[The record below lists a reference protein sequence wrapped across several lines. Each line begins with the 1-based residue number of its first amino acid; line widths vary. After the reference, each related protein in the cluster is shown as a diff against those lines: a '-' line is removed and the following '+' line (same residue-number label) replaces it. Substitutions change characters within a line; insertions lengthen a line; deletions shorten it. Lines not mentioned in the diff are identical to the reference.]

1 MAKDNSIEDQKKTQ
15 AFVTW
20 SDDSGKRQAL
30 EDTSDNIESYDGIQK
45 ATAYNRR
52 SFLDIEPN
60 RSVRTGFNRED
71 YNRFRSSEAV
81 PKKQKEAIRMCMAA
95 YDRVGIIRNV
105 IDLMAD
111 FAGQGITI
119 VHPNKRIEKFFRAWF
134 QKVNGGERTERF
146 LNTLYRC
153 GNVVVKR
160 RTAKI
165 NKKTETQLR
174 SMGDADMQV
183 IDLKV
188 AKREIPWKFDFLN
201 PMSIEVVGNELATF
215 VGQPRYVLKVSKL
228 VRGLTNRGIKGGS
241 PHHRNLTAMLPP
253 DILEAIKDG
262 KTTIPLDPE
271 KVSVFYYKKDDW
283 LVWSNPMIYAILD
296 DIIMLEKMK
305 LADIS
310 ALDGAISNIRLWSL
324 GDLDNKILP
333 TKAAINKLRNIL
345 ASNVGGGTMDLV
357 WGPELKFT
365 ESSTQVFRF
374 LGKEKYE
381 PVLTNIYAGLGIPP
395 TLTGMASTGGGF
407 TNNFIS
413 LKTLVERLE
422 YGRQVL
428 VNWWNQELKIVQKAM
443 GFRLPARIHF
453 DQMVLSD
460 EASEK
465 NLLIQLADRSII
477 STETL
482 VERFGEIPE
491 IEKIRIRR
499 EVKDRKNEVMPQ
511 QAGPYHNPQ
520 HRNDLEKIALTKDM
534 IAPEDVGV
542 VPCENTGDHPFTNPQ
557 DRRSDDEIEE
567 KKDELKNK
575 QDERD
580 QKKFDHQQDT
590 RDKQQKEFDPKGR
603 PEDGRP
609 KNSKDKEKR
618 KQRQS
623 KPRESVNSS
632 GFVVTSL
639 WASEAQ
645 SKISNIINPAILAH
659 YEKANLRSLTKSE
672 IDQLEHL
679 KLCILCNMEPFIEI
693 TPEIVNELLK
703 KTISVDPSVANLLG
717 KLKEDFFNKNEKQ
730 PSIDEIRHINVACY
744 ALSKTDPRF

>member
-1 MAKDNSIEDQKKTQ
+1 MAKDNPIEDQKKTQ

-30 EDTSDNIESYDGIQK
+30 EDTSDNIEAYDGIQK
-45 ATAYNRR
+45 TVAYNRR

-60 RSVRTGFNRED
+60 RSVRTGFTRED
-71 YNRFRSSEAV
+71 YNRFRSAEAV
-81 PKKQKEAIRMCMAA
+81 PKQQKEAIKMCMAA

-134 QKVNGGERTERF
+134 QKVDGRERTERF

-165 NKKTETQLR
+165 NKKTEKQLR
-174 SMGDADMQV
+174 SMGDADMEV

-188 AKREIPWKFDFLN
+188 GKREIPWKFDFLN
-201 PMSIEVVGNELATF
+201 PLSIEVIGNELATF
-215 VGQPRYVLKVSKL
+215 VGQPRYALKVSKL
-228 VRGLTNRGIKGGS
+228 VRGLAKRGLSGNT

-253 DILEAIKDG
+253 DILEAIKSG
-262 KTTIPLDPE
+262 QTTIPLDPE
-271 KVSVFYYKKDDW
+271 KGSVHFYKKDDW
-283 LVWSNPMIYAILD
+283 LIWSNPMIYAILD

-333 TKAAINKLRNIL
+333 TKSAINKLRNIL

-428 VNWWNQELKIVQKAM
+428 VNWWNRELEIVQKAM

-460 EASEK
+460 ESSEK
-465 NLLIQLADRSII
+465 NLLIQLADRNIV
-477 STETL
+477 STET
-482 VERFGEIPE
+482 VIERFGEIPE

-499 EVKDRKNEVMPQ
+499 EERDRRGESMPP

-534 IAPEDVGV
+534 IAPEDVGI
-542 VPCENTGDHPFTNPQ
+542 VPCDDTGDHPLTNPK
-557 DRRSDDEIEE
+557 DRRSDEKIEEKREE
-567 KKDELKNK
+567 KKDK

-580 QKKFDHQQDT
+580 QKKFDKQEEK
-590 RDKQQKEFDPKGR
+590 RSEQQKEFDPTGR

-609 KNSKDKEKR
+609 KNSKDKEKS
-618 KQRQS
+618 KQREVE
-623 KPRESVNSS
+623 PRKTINSS
-632 GFVVTSL
+632 EFIVTSL
-639 WASEAQ
+639 WAGEAQ
-645 SKISNIINPAILAH
+645 SKISDIINPAILAH
-659 YEKANLRSLTKSE
+659 YGKSSLRSLTKSE

-679 KLCILCNMEPFIEI
+679 KLCILCGIEPFIEI
-693 TPEIVNELLK
+693 TPEVVSQLLSK
-703 KTISVDPSVANLLG
+703 PVSVDPSVAKLLAG
-717 KLKEDFFNKNEKQ
+717 LKEDFLSKNGKE
-730 PSIDEIRHINVACY
+730 PNIDEVRRINISCY
-744 ALSKTDPRF
+744 TLSKTG

>member
-1 MAKDNSIEDQKKTQ
+1 MAKDPIQDQQKAQ

-30 EDTSDNIESYDGIQK
+30 ADTSDNIDSYDGIQK
-45 ATAYNRR
+45 AVAYNRR
-52 SFLDIEPN
+52 SFLDVEPN
-60 RSVRTGFNRED
+60 RSVRTGFTRED
-71 YNRFRSSEAV
+71 YNRFRSEEAV
-81 PKKQKEAIRMCMAA
+81 PKRQQEAIRMCMAA
-95 YDRVGIIRNV
+95 YDKVGIIRNV

-134 QKVNGGERTERF
+134 QKVNGRERTERF

-165 NKKTETQLR
+165 NKRTEKQLR
-174 SMGDADMQV
+174 SMADADMEV

-188 AKREIPWKFDFLN
+188 NRREIPWKFDFLN
-201 PMSIEVVGNELATF
+201 PLSVEVIGNELATF
-215 VGQPRYVLKVSKL
+215 VGQPQYALKVSKL
-228 VRGLTNRGIKGGS
+228 VRGLAKRGLTQNT
-241 PHHRNLTAMLPP
+241 PHHKNLTAMLPP
-253 DILEAIKDG
+253 DILEAIKNG
-262 KTTIPLDPE
+262 QNVVPLDPE
-271 KVSVFYYKKDDW
+271 KVSVYYYKKDDW

-395 TLTGMASTGGGF
+395 TLTGMANTGGGF

-428 VNWWNQELKIVQKAM
+428 VNWWNQELEIVQKAM
-443 GFRLPARIHF
+443 GFRLPAKIHF

-465 NLLIQLADRSII
+465 TLLIQLADRNII
-477 STETL
+477 SSETL

-499 EVKDRKNEVMPQ
+499 EVKDRRNESMPQ
-511 QAGPYHNPQ
+511 KASPYHNPQ

-534 IAPEDVGV
+534 IAPEDVGI
-542 VPCENTGDHPFTNPQ
+542 VPCDDTGDHPLTNPK
-557 DRRSDDEIEE
+557 DRRSDEQIEE
-567 KKDELKNK
+567 KKDEIKDK

-580 QKKFDHQQDT
+580 QKKFD
-590 RDKQQKEFDPKGR
+590 KQQEKKIEQEKEFDPKGR

-609 KNSKDKEKR
+609 KNSKDKQKR
-618 KQRQS
+618 KQRDV
-623 KPRESVNSS
+623 KPRETVNSS
-632 GFVVTSL
+632 EFVVTSL
-639 WASEAQ
+639 WAHEAQ
-645 SKISNIINPAILAH
+645 SKISDIINPAILAH
-659 YEKANLRSLTKSE
+659 YEKASLRSLTKSE
-672 IDQLEHL
+672 VEQLEHL
-679 KLCILCNMEPFIEI
+679 KLCILCGMQPFIEV
-693 TPEIVNELLK
+693 TPEIVSDLLSRP
-703 KTISVDPSVANLLG
+703 ISVDASTSKLLAG
-717 KLKEDFFNKNEKQ
+717 LKEDFLNKNGRQ
-730 PSIDEIRHINVACY
+730 PNIDEVRRINVSCY
-744 ALSKTDPRF
+744 ALSKTG

>member
-1 MAKDNSIEDQKKTQ
+1 MAKDPIQDQQKVQ
-15 AFVTW
+15 SFVTW
-20 SDDSGKRQAL
+20 SDDSGKMQAL
-30 EDTSDNIESYDGIQK
+30 ADTSDNIESYDGIQK
-45 ATAYNRR
+45 AAAYNRR

-60 RSVRTGFNRED
+60 RSVRTGFTRQD
-71 YNRFRSSEAV
+71 YNRFRSAESV
-81 PKKQKEAIRMCMAA
+81 PQRQKEAIKMCMSA
-95 YDRVGIIRNV
+95 YDKVGIIRNV
-105 IDLMAD
+105 IDLMGD

-134 QKVNGGERTERF
+134 KKVSGLERTERF

-165 NKKTETQLR
+165 NKKTERQLR
-174 SMGDADMQV
+174 SMGDTDMD
-183 IDLKV
+183 IIELKV
-188 AKREIPWKFDFLN
+188 NRREIPWKFDFLN
-201 PMSIEVVGNELATF
+201 PLSIEVVGDELATF
-215 VGQPRYVLKVSKL
+215 VGQPRYALKVSQI
-228 VRGLTNRGIKGGS
+228 VRRLANRGMEGNTSSTKT
-241 PHHRNLTAMLPP
+241 LTSMLPP
-253 DILEAIKDG
+253 DILKAIKDG
-262 KTTIPLDPE
+262 QTMVPLDPE
-271 KVSVFYYKKDDW
+271 KVSVHYYKKDDW
-283 LVWSNPMIYAILD
+283 LVWANPMIYAILD

-305 LADIS
+305 LADVS

-365 ESSTQVFRF
+365 ESSTQVYRF

-428 VNWWNQELKIVQKAM
+428 VNWWNQELEIVQKAM
-443 GFRLPARIHF
+443 GFRLPAKIHF

-465 NLLIQLADRSII
+465 NLLIQLADRNVI
-477 STETL
+477 SSETL

-499 EVKDRKNEVMPQ
+499 EVKDRQNENMPQ
-511 QAGPYHNPQ
+511 KAGPYHNPQ
-520 HRNDLEKIALTKDM
+520 HRNDLEKIALTKDSM
-534 IAPEDVGV
+534 QPEDFGL
-542 VPCENTGDHPFTNPQ
+542 VPSPDTGGHPLTDPQ
-557 DRRSDDEIEE
+557 DRRDKISIEDQKEE
-567 KKDELKNK
+567 KEDKRFDKELKR
-575 QDERD
+575 EEI
-580 QKKFDHQQDT
+580 
-590 RDKQQKEFDPKGR
+590 KQQNAPPEEKFNPTGR

-609 KNSKDKEKR
+609 KNSKDKQKR
-618 KQRQS
+618 KEKEV
-623 KPRESVNSS
+623 KPRRSVNSE
-632 GFVVTSL
+632 FVNISL
-639 WASEAQ
+639 WATKTQSQISEV
-645 SKISNIINPAILAH
+645 INPAILSH
-659 YEKANLRSLTKSE
+659 FGKGSLRSLTKSE
-672 IDQLEHL
+672 TEQLEHL
-679 KLCILCNMEPFIEI
+679 KLCILCNMEPFMEI
-693 TPEIVNELLK
+693 TPDVISALLNRP
-703 KTISVDPSVANLLG
+703 ISIASSTTSLLA
-717 KLKEDFFNKNEKQ
+717 KLKEDFLNRNERE
-730 PSIDEIRHINVACY
+730 PNIDEVRQINVSSY
-744 ALSKTDPRF
+744 ALSKTE

>member
-1 MAKDNSIEDQKKTQ
+1 MSDDSSLQNQEKAQ

-30 EDTSDNIESYDGIQK
+30 SDTSDNIDSYDGIQK
-45 ATAYNRR
+45 AIGYNRR

-71 YNRFRSSEAV
+71 YNRFRSSESV
-81 PKKQKEAIRMCMAA
+81 PKRQKEAIRMCMQA
-95 YDRVGIIRNV
+95 YDKVGIIRNV

-134 QKVNGGERTERF
+134 KKIGGIERSERF

-165 NKKTETQLR
+165 NKRAEKDLR
-174 SMGDADMQV
+174 SSAAPDMEILV
-183 IDLKV
+183 NNV
-188 AKREIPWKFDFLN
+188 NKREIPWKFDFLN
-201 PMSIEVVGNELATF
+201 PLSVEVIGDELATF
-215 VGQPRYVLKVSKL
+215 VGKPQYALKVSKL
-228 VRGLTNRGIKGGS
+228 VRGLAKKGLNSDS
-241 PHHRNLTAMLPP
+241 PYHRNLNAILPP
-253 DILEAIKDG
+253 DIIQSIKNG
-262 KTTIPLDPE
+262 ENIIPLDNE
-271 KVSVFYYKKDDW
+271 KVSVYYYKKDDW
-283 LVWSNPMIYAILD
+283 LVWANPMIYAILD

-381 PVLTNIYAGLGIPP
+381 PVLTNIYAGLGVPP
-395 TLTGMASTGGGF
+395 TLTGMANGSGGF

-428 VNWWNQELKIVQKAM
+428 VDWWNQELEIVQKAM

-465 NLLIQLADRSII
+465 NLLIQLADRNII
-477 STETL
+477 SAETV

-499 EVKDRKNEVMPQ
+499 EERDRKSESMPQ
-511 QAGPYHNPQ
+511 KAGPYHNPQ
-520 HRNDLEKIALTKDM
+520 HKNDLEKIALQKGE
-534 IAPEDVGV
+534 IEAEDVGV
-542 VPCENTGDHPFTNPQ
+542 IPSSDTGGHPFTSPE
-557 DRRSDDEIEE
+557 DRRDKSVIE
-567 KKDELKNK
+567 
-575 QDERD
+575 
-580 QKKFDHQQDT
+580 
-590 RDKQQKEFDPKGR
+590 QQKEEKEDKRIEKEVKKQEQKLEKQKDYDPTGR

-609 KNSKDKEKR
+609 KNSKDQSPR
-618 KQRQS
+618 KQREA
-623 KPRESVNSS
+623 KPKSFNSS
-632 GFVVTSL
+632 DFL
-639 WASEAQ
+639 
-645 SKISNIINPAILAH
+645 NITL
-659 YEKANLRSLTKSE
+659 
-672 IDQLEHL
+672 
-679 KLCILCNMEPFIEI
+679 
-693 TPEIVNELLK
+693 
-703 KTISVDPSVANLLG
+703 
-717 KLKEDFFNKNEKQ
+717 
-730 PSIDEIRHINVACY
+730 
-744 ALSKTDPRF
+744 

>member
-1 MAKDNSIEDQKKTQ
+1 MANDNPIKDQQKTQ

-30 EDTSDNIESYDGIQK
+30 ADTSDNIDSYDGIQK
-45 ATAYNRR
+45 AVAYNRR
-52 SFLDIEPN
+52 SFLDLEPN
-60 RSVRTGFNRED
+60 RSVRTGFTRED
-71 YNRFRSSEAV
+71 YNRFRSTESV
-81 PKKQKEAIRMCMAA
+81 PKQQKDAIRMCMQA
-95 YDRVGIIRNV
+95 YDKVGIIRNV

-134 QKVNGGERTERF
+134 SKVKGKERTERF

-165 NKKTETQLR
+165 NKRAERNLR
-174 SMGDADMQV
+174 ASGDTDMDI

-188 AKREIPWKFDFLN
+188 PRREIPWRFDFLN
-201 PMSIEVVGNELATF
+201 PLSVEVIGDELATF
-215 VGQPRYVLKVSKL
+215 VGQPQYALRVSKL
-228 VRGLTNRGIKGGS
+228 VRNLANKGIVGDS

-253 DILEAIKDG
+253 DILSAVKDG
-262 KTTIPLDPE
+262 HSVIPLDPE
-271 KVSVFYYKKDDW
+271 KVSVHFYKKDDW
-283 LVWSNPMIYAILD
+283 LVWANPMIYAILD

-310 ALDGAISNIRLWSL
+310 ALDGAISNIRLWTL

-333 TKAAINKLRNIL
+333 TKSAINKLRNIL

-357 WGPELKFT
+357 WGPELNFT

-381 PVLTNIYAGLGIPP
+381 PVLTNIYAGLGVPP
-395 TLTGMASTGGGF
+395 TLTGMASGGGGGF

-428 VNWWNQELKIVQKAM
+428 VNWWNQELEVVQKAM
-443 GFRLPARIHF
+443 GFRLPAKIHF

-465 NLLIQLADRSII
+465 NLLIQLADRNII
-477 STETL
+477 SAET
-482 VERFGEIPE
+482 VIERFGEIPE

-499 EVKDRKNEVMPQ
+499 EEKDRKGEAMPQ
-511 QAGPYHNPQ
+511 KAGPYHNPQ
-520 HRNDLEKIALTKDM
+520 HRNDLEKIALTKDSM
-534 IAPEDVGV
+534 SPEDFGL
-542 VPCENTGDHPFTNPQ
+542 VPSPDTGDHPFTDPR
-557 DRRSDDEIEE
+557 DRRDKISIDNEKEE
-567 KKDELKNK
+567 KDEKRFEKEQKRMDLKK
-575 QDERD
+575 QNEPAPKE
-580 QKKFDHQQDT
+580 KKFDPT
-590 RDKQQKEFDPKGR
+590 GR

-609 KNSKDKEKR
+609 KNSRDKMKRKEKEV
-618 KQRQS
+618 
-623 KPRESVNSS
+623 KPRQTVNSE
-632 GFVVTSL
+632 FVGISL
-639 WASEAQ
+639 WATKAQ
-645 SKISNIINPAILAH
+645 EEITEIVNPAILAH
-659 YEKANLRSLTKSE
+659 FEKKSIRSLTKSQ

-679 KLCILCNMEPFIEI
+679 KLCILCGIQPFIDI
-693 TPEIVNELLK
+693 
-703 KTISVDPSVANLLG
+703 DPSMVAALLNSPVSVSKEVASVIKNL
-717 KLKEDFFNKNEKQ
+717 KDDFSARNDRQ
-730 PSIDEIRHINVACY
+730 PNIDELRQINVSAY
-744 ALSKTDPRF
+744 ALSKTS

>member
-1 MAKDNSIEDQKKTQ
+1 MSDNDPIQNQEKVQ

-30 EDTSDNIESYDGIQK
+30 SDTSDNIDSYDGIQK
-45 ATAYNRR
+45 SVAYNRR

-60 RSVRTGFNRED
+60 RSVRTGFTRED
-71 YNRFRSSEAV
+71 YNRFRSSESV
-81 PKKQKEAIRMCMAA
+81 PKRQKEAIRMCMQA
-95 YDRVGIIRNV
+95 YDKVGIIRNV

-111 FAGQGITI
+111 FAGQGINI

-134 QKVNGGERTERF
+134 NKVNGIERSERF

-165 NKKTETQLR
+165 SRKVER
-174 SMGDADMQV
+174 
-183 IDLKV
+183 DLKSAASPDMEALV
-188 AKREIPWKFDFLN
+188 RNVTKKEIPWKFDFLN
-201 PMSIEVVGNELATF
+201 PMSIEVIGDELATF
-215 VGQPRYVLKVSKL
+215 VGQPQYALKVSKL
-228 VRGLTNRGIKGGS
+228 VRGLANKGIMTDS
-241 PHHRNLTAMLPP
+241 PYHKNIQALLPP
-253 DILEAIKDG
+253 DIVKSIKEG
-262 KTTIPLDPE
+262 ESVIPLDPE
-271 KVSVFYYKKDDW
+271 KVSVHYYKKDDW
-283 LVWSNPMIYAILD
+283 LVWANPMIFAILD

-381 PVLTNIYAGLGIPP
+381 PVLTNIYAGLGVPP
-395 TLTGMASTGGGF
+395 TLTGAAGSSGGF

-428 VNWWNQELKIVQKAM
+428 VNWWNQELEIVQKAM
-443 GFRLPARIHF
+443 GFRLPAKIHF

-465 NLLIQLADRSII
+465 NLLIQLADRNII
-477 STETL
+477 SAETL

-499 EVKDRKNEVMPQ
+499 EEKDRKAEVMPQ
-511 QAGPYHNPQ
+511 KASPYHNPQ
-520 HRNDLEKIALTKDM
+520 HRNDLEKIALTKDSM
-534 IAPEDVGV
+534 QPEDFGL
-542 VPCENTGDHPFTNPQ
+542 VPSTDTGNHPLTDPK
-557 DRRSDDEIEE
+557 DRRDKESINKEKEE
-567 KKDELKNK
+567 KEEKRMELKKKNSPAPK
-575 QDERD
+575 QEE
-580 QKKFDHQQDT
+580 KFNPT
-590 RDKQQKEFDPKGR
+590 GR

-609 KNSKDKEKR
+609 KNSTDKGPR
-618 KQRQS
+618 KQRVD
-623 KPRESVNSS
+623 KPKQIVSQTEIASM
-632 GFVVTSL
+632 SL
-639 WASEAQ
+639 WAGEAQ
-645 SKISNIINPAILAH
+645 AKINEVINPAILAH
-659 YEKANLRSLTKSE
+659 YNKKSLRSLTKSE
-672 IDQLEHL
+672 MDQLEHL
-679 KLCILCNMEPFIEI
+679 KMCILCNIQPFMEINAD
-693 TPEIVNELLK
+693 TLNNLLK
-703 KTISVDPSVANLLG
+703 NPVKETASFKNLMSS
-717 KLKEDFFNKNEKQ
+717 LKKDFFNRNNRKPNV
-730 PSIDEIRHINVACY
+730 DELRKMAVSSY
-744 ALSKTDPRF
+744 ALSRTE

>member
-1 MAKDNSIEDQKKTQ
+1 MPDDNPIKDQEKTQ

-30 EDTSDNIESYDGIQK
+30 SDTSDNIDAYDGIQK

-81 PKKQKEAIRMCMAA
+81 PKQQKEAIKMCMAA

-134 QKVNGGERTERF
+134 QKVNGRERTERF

-165 NKKTETQLR
+165 NKRTEKQLR
-174 SMGDADMQV
+174 SVGETDMDI

-188 AKREIPWKFDFLN
+188 PRREIPWKFDFLN
-201 PMSIEVVGNELATF
+201 PMSVEVIGNELATF
-215 VGQPRYVLKVSKL
+215 VGQPRYALKVSKL
-228 VRGLTNRGIKGGS
+228 VRGLADRGLSGNS

-253 DILEAIKDG
+253 DILEAIKNG
-262 KTTIPLDPE
+262 ETVVPLDPE
-271 KVSVFYYKKDDW
+271 KVSVHYYKKDDW
-283 LVWSNPMIYAILD
+283 LIWSNPMIYAILD

-428 VNWWNQELKIVQKAM
+428 VNWWNQELEIVQKAM

-465 NLLIQLADRSII
+465 NLLIQLADRNVI
-477 STETL
+477 SSETL
-482 VERFGEIPE
+482 IERFGEIPE

-499 EVKDRKNEVMPQ
+499 EVKERTKETMPQ
-511 QAGPYHNPQ
+511 KASPYHNPQ

-534 IAPEDVGV
+534 IAPEDVGI
-542 VPCENTGDHPFTNPQ
+542 VPCDDTGDHPLTNPK
-557 DRRSDDEIEE
+557 DRRSDDQIEE
-567 KKDELKNK
+567 KKDEIKDK
-575 QDERD
+575 QEERD
-580 QKKFDHQQDT
+580 QKKFDKQQE
-590 RDKQQKEFDPKGR
+590 KQEKQKEFDPVGR

-609 KNSKDKEKR
+609 KNAKDQQKR
-618 KQRQS
+618 KQRDVN
-623 KPRESVNSS
+623 PRKSVKSFDLV
-632 GFVVTSL
+632 GTTI
-639 WASEAQ
+639 WATEAQ
-645 SKISNIINPAILAH
+645 SKVSEVINPAMLAH
-659 YEKANLRSLTKSE
+659 YGKASLRSLTKSE
-672 IDQLEHL
+672 MDQLEHL
-679 KLCILCNMEPFIEI
+679 KLCILCNMEPFVEI
-693 TPEIVNELLK
+693 TPEVLNSLLK
-703 KTISVDPSVANLLG
+703 QPLRLESSLARMLAD
-717 KLKEDFFNKNEKQ
+717 LKEDFFNRNERQ
-730 PSIDEIRHINVACY
+730 PTIDEARQINVSGY
-744 ALSKTDPRF
+744 ALSKTA

>member
-1 MAKDNSIEDQKKTQ
+1 MAKDPIQDQQKAQ

-30 EDTSDNIESYDGIQK
+30 ADTSDNIDSYDGIQK
-45 ATAYNRR
+45 AVAYNRR

-60 RSVRTGFNRED
+60 RSVRTGFTRED
-71 YNRFRSSEAV
+71 YNRFRSEETV
-81 PKKQKEAIRMCMAA
+81 PKRQQEAIRMCMAA
-95 YDRVGIIRNV
+95 YDKVGIIRNV

-134 QKVNGGERTERF
+134 QKVNGRERTERF

-165 NKKTETQLR
+165 NKRTEKQLR
-174 SMGDADMQV
+174 SMADADMEV

-188 AKREIPWKFDFLN
+188 NRREIPWKFDFLN
-201 PMSIEVVGNELATF
+201 PLSVEVIGNELATF
-215 VGQPRYVLKVSKL
+215 VGQPQYALKVSKL
-228 VRGLTNRGIKGGS
+228 VRGLAKRGLTQNT
-241 PHHRNLTAMLPP
+241 PHHKNLTAMLPP
-253 DILEAIKDG
+253 DILEAIKNG
-262 KTTIPLDPE
+262 QNVVPLDPE
-271 KVSVFYYKKDDW
+271 KVSVYYYKKDDW

-395 TLTGMASTGGGF
+395 TLTGMANTGGGF

-428 VNWWNQELKIVQKAM
+428 VNWWNQELEIVQKAM
-443 GFRLPARIHF
+443 GFRLPAKIHF

-465 NLLIQLADRSII
+465 TLLIQLADRNII
-477 STETL
+477 SSETL

-499 EVKDRKNEVMPQ
+499 EVKDRRNESMPQ
-511 QAGPYHNPQ
+511 KASPYHNPQ

-534 IAPEDVGV
+534 IAPEDVGI
-542 VPCENTGDHPFTNPQ
+542 VPCDDTGDHPLTNPK
-557 DRRSDDEIEE
+557 DRRSDEQIEE
-567 KKDELKNK
+567 KKDEIKDK

-580 QKKFDHQQDT
+580 QKKFD
-590 RDKQQKEFDPKGR
+590 KQQEKKIEQEKEFDPKGR

-609 KNSKDKEKR
+609 KNSKDKQKR
-618 KQRQS
+618 KQRDV
-623 KPRESVNSS
+623 KPRETVNSS
-632 GFVVTSL
+632 EFVVTSL
-639 WASEAQ
+639 WAHEAQ
-645 SKISNIINPAILAH
+645 SKISDIINPAILAH
-659 YEKANLRSLTKSE
+659 YEKASLRSLTKSE
-672 IDQLEHL
+672 VEQLEHL
-679 KLCILCNMEPFIEI
+679 KLCILCGMQPFIEV
-693 TPEIVNELLK
+693 TPEIVSDLLSRP
-703 KTISVDPSVANLLG
+703 ISVDASTSKLLAG
-717 KLKEDFFNKNEKQ
+717 LKEDFLNKNGRQ
-730 PSIDEIRHINVACY
+730 PNIDEVRRINVSCY
-744 ALSKTDPRF
+744 ALSKTG

>member
-1 MAKDNSIEDQKKTQ
+1 MADNDPIQNQEKTQ

-30 EDTSDNIESYDGIQK
+30 FDTSDNIDSYDGIQK
-45 ATAYNRR
+45 SVAYNRR

-60 RSVRTGFNRED
+60 RSVRVGFDRQD
-71 YNRFRSSEAV
+71 YNRFRSAEAV
-81 PKKQKEAIRMCMAA
+81 PKRQKEAIRMCMSA

-134 QKVNGGERTERF
+134 KKVNGIERSERF

-160 RTAKI
+160 RNAKI
-165 NKKTETQLR
+165 NKKTENELKALGET
-174 SMGDADMQV
+174 DIDV
-183 IDLKV
+183 VDLKV
-188 AKREIPWKFDFLN
+188 NKREIPWKFDFLN
-201 PMSIEVVGNELATF
+201 PMSIEVIGNELATF
-215 VGQPRYVLKVSKL
+215 VGQPQYALKVSKL
-228 VRGLTNRGIKGGS
+228 VRGLTNKSMTGDS
-241 PHHRNLTAMLPP
+241 PHHRNLHAMLPP
-253 DILEAIKDG
+253 DILKAIEG
-262 KTTIPLDPE
+262 GERIIPLDPE
-271 KVSVFYYKKDDW
+271 KVSVHYYKKDDW
-283 LVWSNPMIYAILD
+283 LVWANPMIYAILD

-381 PVLTNIYAGLGIPP
+381 PVLTNIYAGLGVPP
-395 TLTGMASTGGGF
+395 TLTGMASGGGGGF

-413 LKTLVERLE
+413 LKPLVERLE

-428 VNWWNQELKIVQKAM
+428 VNWWNQELEIVQKAM

-465 NLLIQLADRSII
+465 TLLIQLADRNII
-477 STETL
+477 SAETL

-499 EVKDRKNEVMPQ
+499 EEKDRKSEVMPQ
-511 QAGPYHNPQ
+511 KASPYHNPQ
-520 HRNDLEKIALTKDM
+520 HRNDLEKIALTKDSM
-534 IAPEDVGV
+534 NPEDFGL
-542 VPCENTGDHPFTNPQ
+542 VPSGDTGNHPLTEPK
-557 DRRSDDEIEE
+557 DRRDKNTIENQKEE
-567 KKDELKNK
+567 KEDKKIEKEEKRAEIKKDKSP
-575 QDERD
+575 
-580 QKKFDHQQDT
+580 
-590 RDKQQKEFDPKGR
+590 KEEKYDPVGR

-609 KNSKDKEKR
+609 KNSRDKQQR
-618 KQRQS
+618 KQREE
-623 KPRESVNSS
+623 KPKLFAAKDLANL
-632 GFVVTSL
+632 SL

-645 SKISNIINPAILAH
+645 SEISTIINPASLDH
-659 YEKANLRSLTKSE
+659 HEKARLRSLTKSE
-672 IDQLEHL
+672 MDQLEHL
-679 KLCILCNMEPFIEI
+679 KLCILCNIEPYIEI
-693 TPEIVNELLK
+693 TPEVIADILK
-703 KTISVDPSVANLLG
+703 NPVSLSSSVAKMLPE
-717 KLKEDFFNKNEKQ
+717 LKDDFFNRKDRQ
-730 PSIDEIRHINVACY
+730 PNMDELRQMHVSCY
-744 ALSKTDPRF
+744 ALSKTG

>member
-1 MAKDNSIEDQKKTQ
+1 MAKDPIQDQQKAQ

-30 EDTSDNIESYDGIQK
+30 ADTSDNIDSYDGIQK
-45 ATAYNRR
+45 AVAYNRR
-52 SFLDIEPN
+52 SFLDVEPN
-60 RSVRTGFNRED
+60 RSVRTGFTRED
-71 YNRFRSSEAV
+71 YNRFRSEEAV
-81 PKKQKEAIRMCMAA
+81 PKRQQEAIRMCMAA
-95 YDRVGIIRNV
+95 YDKVGIIRNV

-134 QKVNGGERTERF
+134 QKVNGRERTERF

-165 NKKTETQLR
+165 NKRTEKQLR
-174 SMGDADMQV
+174 SMADADMEV

-188 AKREIPWKFDFLN
+188 NRREIPWKFDFLN
-201 PMSIEVVGNELATF
+201 PLSVEVIGNELATF
-215 VGQPRYVLKVSKL
+215 VGQPQYALKVSKL
-228 VRGLTNRGIKGGS
+228 VRGLAKRGLTQNT
-241 PHHRNLTAMLPP
+241 PHHKNLTAMLPP
-253 DILEAIKDG
+253 DILEAIKNG
-262 KTTIPLDPE
+262 QNIVPLDPE
-271 KVSVFYYKKDDW
+271 KVSVYYYKKDDW

-395 TLTGMASTGGGF
+395 TLTGMANTGGGF

-428 VNWWNQELKIVQKAM
+428 VNWWNQELEIVQKAM
-443 GFRLPARIHF
+443 GFRLPAKIHF

-465 NLLIQLADRSII
+465 TLLIQLADRNII
-477 STETL
+477 SSETL

-499 EVKDRKNEVMPQ
+499 EVKDRRNESMPQ
-511 QAGPYHNPQ
+511 KASPYHNPQ

-534 IAPEDVGV
+534 IAPEDVGI
-542 VPCENTGDHPFTNPQ
+542 VPCDDTGDHPLTNPK
-557 DRRSDDEIEE
+557 DRRSDEQIEE
-567 KKDELKNK
+567 KKDEIKDK

-580 QKKFDHQQDT
+580 QKKFD
-590 RDKQQKEFDPKGR
+590 KQQEKKIEQEKEFDPKGR

-609 KNSKDKEKR
+609 KNSKDKQKR
-618 KQRQS
+618 KQRDV
-623 KPRESVNSS
+623 KPRETVNSS
-632 GFVVTSL
+632 EFVVTSL
-639 WASEAQ
+639 WAHEAQ
-645 SKISNIINPAILAH
+645 SKISDIINPAILAH
-659 YEKANLRSLTKSE
+659 YEKASLRSLTKSE
-672 IDQLEHL
+672 VEQLEHL
-679 KLCILCNMEPFIEI
+679 KLCILCGMQPFIEV
-693 TPEIVNELLK
+693 TPEIVSDLLSRP
-703 KTISVDPSVANLLG
+703 ISVDASTSKLLAG
-717 KLKEDFFNKNEKQ
+717 LKEDFLNKNGRQ
-730 PSIDEIRHINVACY
+730 PNIDEVRRINVSCY
-744 ALSKTDPRF
+744 ALSKTG

>member
-1 MAKDNSIEDQKKTQ
+1 MADNDPIQNQEKAQ

-30 EDTSDNIESYDGIQK
+30 FDTSDNIDSYDGIQK
-45 ATAYNRR
+45 SVAYNRR

-60 RSVRTGFNRED
+60 RSVRVGFDRQD
-71 YNRFRSSEAV
+71 YNRFRSAEAV
-81 PKKQKEAIRMCMAA
+81 PKRQKEAIRMCMSA

-134 QKVNGGERTERF
+134 KKVNGMERSERF

-160 RTAKI
+160 RNAKI
-165 NKKTETQLR
+165 NKKTENELKALGET
-174 SMGDADMQV
+174 DIDV
-183 IDLKV
+183 VDLKV
-188 AKREIPWKFDFLN
+188 NKREIPWKFDFLN
-201 PMSIEVVGNELATF
+201 PMSVEVIGNELATF
-215 VGQPRYVLKVSKL
+215 VGQPQYGLKVSKL
-228 VRGLTNRGIKGGS
+228 VRGLTNKSMTGDS
-241 PHHRNLTAMLPP
+241 PHHRNLHAMLPP
-253 DILEAIKDG
+253 DILKAIEDG
-262 KTTIPLDPE
+262 QRIIPLDPE
-271 KVSVFYYKKDDW
+271 KVSVHYYKKDDW
-283 LVWSNPMIYAILD
+283 LVWANPMIYAILD

-381 PVLTNIYAGLGIPP
+381 PVLTNIYAGLGVPP
-395 TLTGMASTGGGF
+395 TLTGMASGGGGGF

-428 VNWWNQELKIVQKAM
+428 VNWWNQELEIVQKAM

-465 NLLIQLADRSII
+465 NLLIQLADRNII
-477 STETL
+477 SAETL

-499 EVKDRKNEVMPQ
+499 EEKDRKAEVMPQ
-511 QAGPYHNPQ
+511 KASPYHNPQ
-520 HRNDLEKIALTKDM
+520 HRNDLEKIALTKDSM
-534 IAPEDVGV
+534 NPEDFGL
-542 VPCENTGDHPFTNPQ
+542 VPSGDTGNHPLTEPK
-557 DRRSDDEIEE
+557 DRRDKNTIENQKEE
-567 KKDELKNK
+567 KEDKKIEKEEKRAEIKKDKGPKE
-575 QDERD
+575 E
-580 QKKFDHQQDT
+580 KFD
-590 RDKQQKEFDPKGR
+590 PVGR

-609 KNSKDKEKR
+609 RNSRDKEQR
-618 KQRQS
+618 KQREE
-623 KPRESVNSS
+623 KPKLFAAKDLANL
-632 GFVVTSL
+632 SL
-639 WASEAQ
+639 WANEAQ
-645 SKISNIINPAILAH
+645 SEISSIINPAILDH
-659 YEKANLRSLTKSE
+659 HGKASLRSLTKNE
-672 IDQLEHL
+672 MDQLEHL
-679 KLCILCNMEPFIEI
+679 KLCILCNIEPYIDI
-693 TPEIVNELLK
+693 TPEVVADLLK
-703 KTISVDPSVANLLG
+703 KPIALSSSVAKMLPE
-717 KLKEDFFNKNEKQ
+717 LKDDFFNRKDRRPN
-730 PSIDEIRHINVACY
+730 IDELRHMHVSCY
-744 ALSKTDPRF
+744 ALSKTG

>member
-1 MAKDNSIEDQKKTQ
+1 MADNDPIQNQEKTQ

-30 EDTSDNIESYDGIQK
+30 FDTSDNIESYDGIQK
-45 ATAYNRR
+45 SVAYNRR

-60 RSVRTGFNRED
+60 RSVRVGFDRQD
-71 YNRFRSSEAV
+71 YNRFRSSESV
-81 PKKQKEAIRMCMAA
+81 PKRQKEAIRMCMSA

-134 QKVNGGERTERF
+134 KKVSGIERSERF

-160 RTAKI
+160 RNAKI
-165 NKKTETQLR
+165 NKKTENELKALGET
-174 SMGDADMQV
+174 DIDV
-183 IDLKV
+183 VDLKV
-188 AKREIPWKFDFLN
+188 NKREIPWKFDFLN
-201 PMSIEVVGNELATF
+201 PMSVEVIGNELATF
-215 VGQPRYVLKVSKL
+215 VGQPQYALKVSKL
-228 VRGLTNRGIKGGS
+228 VRGLTNKSMTGDS
-241 PHHRNLTAMLPP
+241 PYHRNLHAMLPP
-253 DILEAIKDG
+253 DILKAIENG
-262 KTTIPLDPE
+262 QNIIPLDPE
-271 KVSVFYYKKDDW
+271 KVSVHYYKKDDW
-283 LVWSNPMIYAILD
+283 LVWANPMIYAILD

-357 WGPELKFT
+357 WGPELKFS
-365 ESSTQVFRF
+365 ESQSQVYKF

-381 PVLTNIYAGLGIPP
+381 PVLTNIYAGLGVPP
-395 TLTGMASTGGGF
+395 TLTGMASGGGGGF

-428 VNWWNQELKIVQKAM
+428 VNWWNQELEIVQKAM

-465 NLLIQLADRSII
+465 NLLIQLADRNII
-477 STETL
+477 SAETL

-499 EVKDRKNEVMPQ
+499 EEKDRKAEVMPQ
-511 QAGPYHNPQ
+511 KASPYHNPQ
-520 HRNDLEKIALTKDM
+520 HRNDLEKIALTKDSM
-534 IAPEDVGV
+534 NPEDFGL
-542 VPCENTGDHPFTNPQ
+542 VPSGDTGNHPLTEPK
-557 DRRSDDEIEE
+557 DRRDKNTIENQKEE
-567 KKDELKNK
+567 KEDKKIEKEEKRADIKKDKSP
-575 QDERD
+575 
-580 QKKFDHQQDT
+580 
-590 RDKQQKEFDPKGR
+590 KEEKYNPVGR

-609 KNSKDKEKR
+609 KNSRDKQQR
-618 KQRQS
+618 KQREE
-623 KPRESVNSS
+623 KPKLLSVKDLANL
-632 GFVVTSL
+632 SL
-639 WASEAQ
+639 WANEAQ
-645 SKISNIINPAILAH
+645 SEISTIVNPAILSH
-659 YEKANLRSLTKSE
+659 HEKASLRSLTKSE
-672 IDQLEHL
+672 MDQLEHL
-679 KLCILCNMEPFIEI
+679 KLCILCNIEPYIDI
-693 TPEIVNELLK
+693 TPEVVADLLK
-703 KTISVDPSVANLLG
+703 NPITLSSSVAKMLPE
-717 KLKEDFFNKNEKQ
+717 LKDDFFNRKDRQ
-730 PSIDEIRHINVACY
+730 PNIDELRQMHVSCY
-744 ALSKTDPRF
+744 ALSRTG

>member
-1 MAKDNSIEDQKKTQ
+1 MSDNDPIQNQEKVQ

-30 EDTSDNIESYDGIQK
+30 SDTSDNIDSYDGIQK
-45 ATAYNRR
+45 SVAYNRR

-60 RSVRTGFNRED
+60 RSVRTGFTRDD
-71 YNRFRSSEAV
+71 YNRFRSSESV
-81 PKKQKEAIRMCMAA
+81 PKRQKEAIRMCMQA
-95 YDRVGIIRNV
+95 YDKVGIIRNV

-111 FAGQGITI
+111 FAGQGINI

-134 QKVNGGERTERF
+134 NKVNGIERSERF

-165 NKKTETQLR
+165 SRKVER
-174 SMGDADMQV
+174 
-183 IDLKV
+183 DLKSAASPDMEALV
-188 AKREIPWKFDFLN
+188 RNVTKKEIPWKFDFLN
-201 PMSIEVVGNELATF
+201 PMSIEVIGDELATF
-215 VGQPRYVLKVSKL
+215 VGQPQYALKVSKL
-228 VRGLTNRGIKGGS
+228 VRGLANKGIMTDS
-241 PHHRNLTAMLPP
+241 PYHKNIQALLPP
-253 DILEAIKDG
+253 DIVKSIKEG
-262 KTTIPLDPE
+262 ESVIPLDPE
-271 KVSVFYYKKDDW
+271 KVSVHYYKKDDW
-283 LVWSNPMIYAILD
+283 LVWANPMIFAILD

-381 PVLTNIYAGLGIPP
+381 PVLTNIYAGLGVPP
-395 TLTGMASTGGGF
+395 TLTGAAGSSGGF

-428 VNWWNQELKIVQKAM
+428 VNWWNQELEIVQKAM
-443 GFRLPARIHF
+443 GFRLPAKIHF

-465 NLLIQLADRSII
+465 NLLIQLADRNII
-477 STETL
+477 SAETL

-499 EVKDRKNEVMPQ
+499 EEKDRKAEVMPQ
-511 QAGPYHNPQ
+511 KASPYHNPQ
-520 HRNDLEKIALTKDM
+520 HRNDLEKIAFTKDSM
-534 IAPEDVGV
+534 QPEDFGL
-542 VPCENTGDHPFTNPQ
+542 VPSTDTGNHPLTDPK
-557 DRRSDDEIEE
+557 DRRDKESINKEKEE
-567 KKDELKNK
+567 KEEKRMELKKKNSPAPK
-575 QDERD
+575 QEE
-580 QKKFDHQQDT
+580 KFNPT
-590 RDKQQKEFDPKGR
+590 GR

-609 KNSKDKEKR
+609 KNSTDKGPR
-618 KQRQS
+618 KQRVD
-623 KPRESVNSS
+623 KPKQIVSQTEIASM
-632 GFVVTSL
+632 SL
-639 WASEAQ
+639 WAGEAQ
-645 SKISNIINPAILAH
+645 AKINEVINPAILAH
-659 YEKANLRSLTKSE
+659 YNKKSLRSLTKSE
-672 IDQLEHL
+672 MDQLEHL
-679 KLCILCNMEPFIEI
+679 KMCILCNIQPFMEINAD
-693 TPEIVNELLK
+693 TLNNLLK
-703 KTISVDPSVANLLG
+703 NPVKETASFKNLMTS
-717 KLKEDFFNKNEKQ
+717 LKKDFFNRNNRKPNV
-730 PSIDEIRHINVACY
+730 DELRKMAVSSY
-744 ALSKTDPRF
+744 ALSRTE

>member
-1 MAKDNSIEDQKKTQ
+1 MSDDSPLQNQEKAQ

-30 EDTSDNIESYDGIQK
+30 SDTSDNIDSYDGIQK
-45 ATAYNRR
+45 AIGYNRR

-71 YNRFRSSEAV
+71 YNRFRSSESV
-81 PKKQKEAIRMCMAA
+81 PKRQKEAIRMCMQA
-95 YDRVGIIRNV
+95 YDKVGIIRNV

-134 QKVNGGERTERF
+134 KKVGGIERSERF

-165 NKKTETQLR
+165 NKRAEKDLR
-174 SMGDADMQV
+174 SSAAPDMEILV
-183 IDLKV
+183 NNV
-188 AKREIPWKFDFLN
+188 NKREIPWKFDFLN
-201 PMSIEVVGNELATF
+201 PLSVEVIGDELATF
-215 VGQPRYVLKVSKL
+215 VGKPQYALKVSKL
-228 VRGLTNRGIKGGS
+228 VRGLAKKGLNSDS
-241 PHHRNLTAMLPP
+241 PYHRNLNAILPP
-253 DILEAIKDG
+253 DIIQSIKNG
-262 KTTIPLDPE
+262 ENIIPLDNE
-271 KVSVFYYKKDDW
+271 KVSVYYYKKDDW
-283 LVWSNPMIYAILD
+283 LVWANPMIYAILD

-381 PVLTNIYAGLGIPP
+381 PVLTNIYAGLGVPP
-395 TLTGMASTGGGF
+395 TLTGMANGSGGF

-428 VNWWNQELKIVQKAM
+428 VDWWNQELEIVQKAM

-465 NLLIQLADRSII
+465 NLLIQLADRNII
-477 STETL
+477 SAETV

-499 EVKDRKNEVMPQ
+499 EERDRKSESMPQ
-511 QAGPYHNPQ
+511 KAGPYHNPQ
-520 HRNDLEKIALTKDM
+520 HKNDLEKIALQKGE
-534 IAPEDVGV
+534 IEAEDVGV
-542 VPCENTGDHPFTNPQ
+542 IPSSDTGGHPFTSPE
-557 DRRSDDEIEE
+557 DRRDKSVIE
-567 KKDELKNK
+567 
-575 QDERD
+575 
-580 QKKFDHQQDT
+580 
-590 RDKQQKEFDPKGR
+590 QQKEEKEDKRIEKEVKKQEQKLEKQKDYDPTGR

-609 KNSKDKEKR
+609 KNSKDQNPR
-618 KQRQS
+618 KQREA
-623 KPRESVNSS
+623 KPKSFNSS
-632 GFVVTSL
+632 DFLNITL

-645 SKISNIINPAILAH
+645 AEISNIINPAILSH
-659 YEKANLRSLTKSE
+659 HDKKSLRSLTKSE
-672 IDQLEHL
+672 ATNLENL
-679 KLCILCNMEPFIEI
+679 KLSILCHLNPFDEV
-693 TPEIVNELLK
+693 TPDALNQLLK
-703 KTISVDPSVANLLG
+703 QPLKLDSTIASSLN
-717 KLKEDFFNKNEKQ
+717 KLKEDFFERKDRQ
-730 PSIDEIRHINVACY
+730 PNMDELRQMHVSCY
-744 ALSKTDPRF
+744 ALSKTG

>member
-1 MAKDNSIEDQKKTQ
+1 MSDNDPIQNQEKVQ

-30 EDTSDNIESYDGIQK
+30 SDTSDNIDSYDGIQK
-45 ATAYNRR
+45 SVAYNRR

-71 YNRFRSSEAV
+71 YNRFRSSESV
-81 PKKQKEAIRMCMAA
+81 PKRQKEAIRMCMQA
-95 YDRVGIIRNV
+95 YDKVGIIRNV

-111 FAGQGITI
+111 FAGQGINI

-134 QKVNGGERTERF
+134 NKVNGIERSERF

-165 NKKTETQLR
+165 SRKVER
-174 SMGDADMQV
+174 
-183 IDLKV
+183 DLKSAASPDMEALV
-188 AKREIPWKFDFLN
+188 RNVTKKEIPWKFDFLN
-201 PMSIEVVGNELATF
+201 PMSIEVIGDELATF
-215 VGQPRYVLKVSKL
+215 VGQPQYALKVSKL
-228 VRGLTNRGIKGGS
+228 VRGLANKGIMTDS
-241 PHHRNLTAMLPP
+241 PYHKNIQALLPP
-253 DILEAIKDG
+253 DIVKSIKEG
-262 KTTIPLDPE
+262 ESVIPLDPE
-271 KVSVFYYKKDDW
+271 KVSVHYYKKDDW
-283 LVWSNPMIYAILD
+283 LVWANPMIFAILD

-381 PVLTNIYAGLGIPP
+381 PVLTNIYAGLGVPP
-395 TLTGMASTGGGF
+395 TLTGAAGSSGGF

-428 VNWWNQELKIVQKAM
+428 VNWWNQELEIVQKAM
-443 GFRLPARIHF
+443 GFRLPAKIHF

-465 NLLIQLADRSII
+465 NLLIQLADRNII
-477 STETL
+477 SAETL

-499 EVKDRKNEVMPQ
+499 EEKDRKAEVMPQ
-511 QAGPYHNPQ
+511 KASPYHNPQ
-520 HRNDLEKIALTKDM
+520 HRNDLEKIALTKDSM
-534 IAPEDVGV
+534 QPEDFGL
-542 VPCENTGDHPFTNPQ
+542 VPSTDTGNHPLTDPK
-557 DRRSDDEIEE
+557 DRRDKESINKEKEE
-567 KKDELKNK
+567 KEEKRMELKKKNSPAPK
-575 QDERD
+575 QEE
-580 QKKFDHQQDT
+580 KFNPT
-590 RDKQQKEFDPKGR
+590 GR

-609 KNSKDKEKR
+609 KNSTDKGPR
-618 KQRQS
+618 KQRVD
-623 KPRESVNSS
+623 KPKQIVSQTEIASM
-632 GFVVTSL
+632 SL
-639 WASEAQ
+639 WAGEAQ
-645 SKISNIINPAILAH
+645 AKINEVINPAILAH
-659 YEKANLRSLTKSE
+659 YNKKSLRSLTKSE
-672 IDQLEHL
+672 MDQLEHL
-679 KLCILCNMEPFIEI
+679 KMCILCNIQPFMEINAD
-693 TPEIVNELLK
+693 TLNNLLK
-703 KTISVDPSVANLLG
+703 NPVKETASFKNLMSS
-717 KLKEDFFNKNEKQ
+717 LKKDFFNRNNRKPNV
-730 PSIDEIRHINVACY
+730 DELRKMAVSSY
-744 ALSKTDPRF
+744 ALSRTE